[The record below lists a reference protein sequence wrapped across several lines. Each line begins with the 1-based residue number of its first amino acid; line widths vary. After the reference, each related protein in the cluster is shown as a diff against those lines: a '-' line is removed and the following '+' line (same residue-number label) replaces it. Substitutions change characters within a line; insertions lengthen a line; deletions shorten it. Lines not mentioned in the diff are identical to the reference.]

1 MQKQLKNM
9 EISAEEMKKSIEK
22 IYQRLNKVTPVDFD
36 CGKLC
41 GEVCCVYDSE
51 EYPNDDLALFLL
63 PGEELMY
70 EGSKE
75 FELYYIDAKEL
86 DFPHSWKGEVA
97 LVKCLN
103 PPRCDRSIR
112 PIQCRTFPLVPHI
125 SKNGEFHL
133 VLDDSEFPYKCPII
147 EEHIQ
152 FRTDFLIETYD
163 IWKILIQNPLVY
175 DFVDM
180 DSRRREN
187 RKIDFEIVI

>member
-1 MQKQLKNM
+1 
-9 EISAEEMKKSIEK
+9 MKKSIEK
-22 IYQRLNKVTPVDFD
+22 IYDRLDKVSPVDFD

-41 GEVCCVYDSE
+41 GEICCVYDSE
-51 EYPNDDLALFLL
+51 EYPNEDLALFLL

-70 EGSKE
+70 EDS
-75 FELYYIDAKEL
+75 D
-86 DFPHSWKGEVA
+86 
-97 LVKCLN
+97 

-125 SKNGEFHL
+125 SKNGDFHL
-133 VLDDSEFPYKCPII
+133 VLDESEFPYKCPII
-147 EEHIQ
+147 ERHIQ
-152 FRTDFLIETYD
+152 FSHDFLRETYD
-163 IWKILIQNPLVY
+163 VWKTLIKNPLVY